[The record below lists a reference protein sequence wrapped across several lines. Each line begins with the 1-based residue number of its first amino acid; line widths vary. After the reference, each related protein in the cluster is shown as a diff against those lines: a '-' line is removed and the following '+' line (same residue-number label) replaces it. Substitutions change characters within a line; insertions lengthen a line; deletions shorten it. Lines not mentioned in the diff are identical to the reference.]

1 LFKFL
6 HRLIDIPLQCAI
18 PIFQGLFPP
27 SHDATVQSLLYRFAE
42 WHALA
47 KLRLHSDS
55 TLTFLEE
62 TFKKLSQQL
71 RKFRTGTCAAID
83 TLELPKERA
92 ARQRR
97 FDQRLGT
104 HNVSP
109 ESTRPKAK
117 KFNLNTYKFHAMGDY
132 VRTIRFFGTTDSFTT
147 QIVCIRDISSIMQL
161 KSSYRGSLHTEH

>member
-1 LFKFL
+1 L
-6 HRLIDIPLQCAI
+6 
-18 PIFQGLFPP
+18 
-27 SHDATVQSLLYRFAE
+27 S
-42 WHALA
+42 
-47 KLRLHSDS
+47 
-55 TLTFLEE
+55 FLEE

-71 RKFRTGTCAAID
+71 QKFWTDTCAAFN
-83 TLELPKERA
+83 TLELLKERA
-92 ARQRR
+92 AHQRR
-97 FDQRLGT
+97 FDQRSEM

-109 ESTRPKAK
+109 ESTGPKVK